1 MLLYWLYSR
10 IFFSFLFF
18 FSFFSFLSPFFFT
31 FVEYLIPKGEYWRE
45 KDATSTYP
53 TEFVTVRS
61 IELIFWGVHLSS
73 VDIGRLVFGNQHAQN
88 LSLPSHFF
96 FVM

>member
-1 MLLYWLYSR
+1 L
-10 IFFSFLFF
+10 IVFSHLFF
-18 FSFFSFLSPFFFT
+18 FSFFSFLSPFFSP
-31 FVEYLIPKGEYWRE
+31 LIPKGEYWRE